1 MDQLTIFAWLFSVNL
16 SKIFFILNRNC
27 YLLTFPKI
35 YFIIQKNG
43 RGGKLMDWLEM
54 LQQIFN
60 ILIVPVLTAVSLFLV
75 RFIQS
80 KTNEL
85 KAKTNDETLQKYMDM
100 LNKTITDCVLAT
112 NQTYVE
118 SLKGQN
124 AFDKNAQLEAFKKT
138 YDAVMG
144 ILTEDAKEYLNEAL
158 GDLSGYITTKIE
170 SEVNINKAQPKKT
183 EG

>member
-1 MDQLTIFAWLFSVNL
+1 
-16 SKIFFILNRNC
+16 
-27 YLLTFPKI
+27 
-35 YFIIQKNG
+35 
-43 RGGKLMDWLEM
+43 MDWLEM

-80 KTNEL
+80 KINEL
-85 KAKTNDETLQKYMDM
+85 KAKVNDETLQKYMDM

-138 YDAVMG
+138 YDAVMD
-144 ILTEDAKEYLNEAL
+144 ILTEDAKEYLDEAL

-170 SEVNINKAQPKKT
+170 SEVNTNKAQPKKV
-183 EG
+183 ESN

>member
-1 MDQLTIFAWLFSVNL
+1 
-16 SKIFFILNRNC
+16 
-27 YLLTFPKI
+27 
-35 YFIIQKNG
+35 
-43 RGGKLMDWLEM
+43 MDWLEM

-144 ILTEDAKEYLNEAL
+144 ILTEDAKEYHIEVHSDNATVHSESGKITVHGNANKVNTVSGSVSVAGSVSGNVSTISGSVRSNGIT
-158 GDLSGYITTKIE
+158 GDVSTISGSIYK
-170 SEVNINKAQPKKT
+170 
-183 EG
+183 